1 MVLMMGGCH
10 CGKDRVRAGMV
21 PLGSMPQGDPNST
34 PAARSE
40 TSTVIPVK
48 NPIRLEPPKTIP
60 DAIRDPEMVLDIS
73 KINSQLVDAYFAYD
87 RSDAAAEA
95 VANLKRDADL
105 LTPILAEV
113 PSLHVVVQGHCDERG
128 SAEYNLA
135 LGDRR
140 AARAADILKGFGVPA
155 AAMRTIS
162 CGKEMPQCTDPSES
176 CWQLNRR
183 AHLVLAW

>member
-1 MVLMMGGCH
+1 
-10 CGKDRVRAGMV
+10 
-21 PLGSMPQGDPNST
+21 
-34 PAARSE
+34 
-40 TSTVIPVK
+40 
-48 NPIRLEPPKTIP
+48 
-60 DAIRDPEMVLDIS
+60 MVLDIS